1 MLWKDMALVAANAL
15 LLIMLFTL
23 YVVFLIT
30 T

>member
-1 MLWKDMALVAANAL
+1 MLWKDIALVAANAMF
-15 LLIMLFTL
+15 LIMLFTL